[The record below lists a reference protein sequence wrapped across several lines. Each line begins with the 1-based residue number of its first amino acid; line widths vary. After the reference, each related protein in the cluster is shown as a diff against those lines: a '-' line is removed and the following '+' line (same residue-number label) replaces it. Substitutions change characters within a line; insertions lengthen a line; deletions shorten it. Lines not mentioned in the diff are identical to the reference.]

1 MNRLPRRFVLGAL
14 LAGIAS
20 PLAAA
25 APATS
30 LRPRLRP
37 GGLGEVTVPDGE
49 ALIGKA
55 GLTGRSS
62 FALAR
67 VGTPALLESHDAETP
82 LPPASVG
89 KCLTALYALEALGPA
104 HRFTTRVLGTGPLRN
119 GRLEGDLILVGGGDP
134 GLDTNDL
141 AELAARLK
149 AAGLREVSGRFL
161 VHGASLPEAR
171 LIDASQPDHLGYNP
185 GVSALNLNYNRV
197 HFEWKQEAG
206 KWRATMDARTD
217 RYRPEVAIASMQI
230 VDRDSPVYTYAD
242 RDGRDTWTV
251 ARGALGTGGSRWL
264 PVRRPAAYAAE
275 VFASLA
281 RSGGLV
287 LKTPEMLHDLPAGTA
302 ELARHES
309 PPLEEIAELM
319 LRYSNNLT
327 AEVLGLAASA
337 QASGRPASI
346 RASAA
351 AMSDWAR
358 RTYGL
363 REVAMVDH
371 SGLGDASRF
380 PTGDLVRLLSQP
392 RAAGFLRPILKDIPL
407 LDEKGRKVVDPRV
420 SVVAKTGTLNF
431 VSGLAGYAST
441 GDGAEYAFAILSGDV
456 PRRDA
461 LSRAERESPRG
472 GKAWLTRAR
481 RLQQALLDR
490 WGQVYGAG

>member
-1 MNRLPRRFVLGAL
+1 MPRRFVLGAL

-20 PLAAA
+20 PLSAA

-37 GGLGEVTVPDGE
+37 GALGIAMAPDAE
-49 ALIGKA
+49 ELIA
-55 GLTGRSS
+55 GSGITGRSS

-67 VGTPALLESHDAETP
+67 VGAPDLLESHEADRA

-89 KCLTALYALEALGPA
+89 KCLTALYALETLGPTY
-104 HRFTTRVLGTGPLRN
+104 RFTTRVLGTGPLRN

-134 GLDTNDL
+134 GLDTTDL
-141 AELAARLK
+141 GGLAARLK
-149 AAGLREVSGRFL
+149 AAGVREVTGRFYYY
-161 VHGASLPEAR
+161 GASLPEAR

-185 GVSALNLNYNRV
+185 GVSGLNLNYNRV
-197 HFEWKQEAG
+197 HFEWTRQGNA
-206 KWRATMDARTD
+206 WRATMDARTAK
-217 RYRPEVAIASMQI
+217 YRPEVAIATMQI
-230 VDRDSPVYTYAD
+230 VDRASPVYTYAD
-242 RDGRDTWTV
+242 RDGRDVWTV

-275 VFASLA
+275 VFSSLA

-287 LKTPEMLHDLPAGTA
+287 LKTPEPLRELPSGAA

-309 PPLEEIAELM
+309 PPLEEIARLM

-327 AEVLGLAASA
+327 AELLGLTATAKR
-337 QASGRPASI
+337 QGRPASI
-346 RASAA
+346 RASAS
-351 AMSDWAR
+351 AMSDWGR
-358 RTYGL
+358 QSLGL
-363 REVAMVDH
+363 RSVSMVDH

-380 PTGDLVRLLSQP
+380 PTGDMVRLLS
-392 RAAGFLRPILKDIPL
+392 RSGTAERLLPILKDIPL
-407 LDEKGRKVVDPRV
+407 LDERGRKVADPRL

-441 GDGAEYAFAILSGDV
+441 EAGETLAFAILSGDV

-461 LSRAERESPRG
+461 LTRAERESPPG
-472 GKAWLTRAR
+472 GKPWLTRAR

-490 WGQVYGAG
+490 WGQVYGLG